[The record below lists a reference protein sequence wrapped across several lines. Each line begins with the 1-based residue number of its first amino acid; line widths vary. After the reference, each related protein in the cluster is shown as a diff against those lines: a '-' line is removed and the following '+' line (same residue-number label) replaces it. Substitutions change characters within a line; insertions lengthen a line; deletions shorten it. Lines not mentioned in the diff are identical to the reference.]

1 MTPSVTPIYAA
12 VLALLF
18 VALSM
23 RVIGLR
29 FRRRVSLGDGG
40 DAELMQRIRAQAN
53 CAEYAPFG
61 VLLLLIAELTGAP
74 VWALHLSGLC
84 LLAGRL
90 AHGVALSGRMK
101 FALRKTGMVL
111 TFTSICLSA
120 ILGLI

>member
-1 MTPSVTPIYAA
+1 MAPTVTPIYAA
-12 VLALLF
+12 ALAALF
-18 VALSM
+18 VILSM

-84 LLAGRL
+84 LLAGRM
-90 AHGVALSGRMK
+90 AHGIALSGRMR
-101 FALRKTGMVL
+101 FTLRKVGMVL
-111 TFTSICLSA
+111 TFASLCLSA
-120 ILGLI
+120 ILGLT